1 MTATEALAAEMRRIV
16 AAEPT
21 APLANVTRQ
30 IGPLYIRLYRHG
42 QDWTLCL
49 QNDTPITL
57 ETRTAWGAAVG
68 APPEA
73 EWRHTARYMVCLL
86 EWVDVGEVAPEVRGA
101 AMWGR
106 RQPA

>member
-42 QDWTLCL
+42 QDWTLSL
-49 QNDTPITL
+49 QNDAPIPE

-68 APPEA
+68 APAEA
-73 EWRHTARYMVCLL
+73 EWRHTARYMSCLL
-86 EWVDVGEVAPEVRGA
+86 EWVDVGEDAPEVRGA
-101 AMWGR
+101 AMWGGR
-106 RQPA
+106 A